1 MRTVAP
7 LQLTNLAKSFS
18 LFFFVLT
25 GLWLILN
32 LLLFGGRI
40 LVGLVGGFFFL
51 VNLALS
57 AYLAWRYYKS
67 RYHTIFSYDEKGF
80 ELQRGKEKLL
90 AEWGDFS
97 TVSLVHLGL
106 GDFAV
111 RLYKG
116 QDDFLDIPASGLK
129 LDPWGFRFEATE
141 LVTKP

>member
-1 MRTVAP
+1 MRRVAP

-40 LVGLVGGFFFL
+40 LVGLAGWFFFL
-51 VNLALS
+51 VDLALS
-57 AYLAWRYYKS
+57 AYLGWRFYKS

-80 ELQRGKEKLL
+80 ELQRGKEKLV
-90 AEWGDFS
+90 AEWGHFS
-97 TVSLVHLGL
+97 TVSLVHLGQ

-129 LDPWGFRFEATE
+129 LDPWRFRFEAIG